1 MFGLKVSG
9 TVNVDD
15 YLTMFFGA
23 QVTLTP
29 QLIAGALVLSFLL
42 SMVFAVVY
50 QYTFRG
56 FTYSR
61 SYIHTMVLGSMVTCM
76 LIMSVGNNLAR
87 GMGILGTLAIIR
99 FRTPVRDPRDAMF
112 LFACLGV
119 GIACGAGMPL
129 VAVVGTLIIN
139 GAALMLHWAPFASRR
154 EYEGLLRFAMATGD
168 AKAEQEVQA
177 ILTRFCSSFYLLGMR
192 DAEQGDSV
200 EYSYQLRLLDPAY
213 QKDVVD
219 AFKKANLFADVVLLM
234 QRTTVEL

>member
-1 MFGLKVSG
+1 M
-9 TVNVDD
+9 ND
-15 YLTMFFGA
+15 YLAMFFGT
-23 QVTLTP
+23 QGVLSP
-29 QLIAGALVLSFLL
+29 QLAAGALILSFLL
-42 SMVFAVVY
+42 AMLFAAVY

-119 GIACGAGMPL
+119 GIACGAGMPII
-129 VAVVGTLIIN
+129 AVIGTVTIN
-139 GAALMLHWAPFASRR
+139 IAALILHWAPFASRR
-154 EYEGLLRFAMATGD
+154 EYEGLLRFIMVANET
-168 AKAEQEVQA
+168 KAEQEVQT
-177 ILTRFCSSFYLLGMR
+177 ILERYCSSFYLLGMR

-200 EYSYQLRLLDPAY
+200 EYSYQVRLLDPAY
-213 QKDVVD
+213 QRDLVE
-219 AFKKANLFADVVLLM
+219 AFKKTDQFADVVLLI

>member
-1 MFGLKVSG
+1 MN
-9 TVNVDD
+9 VND
-15 YLTMFFGA
+15 YLSLFFGT
-23 QVTLTP
+23 QEVLGP
-29 QLIAGALVLSFLL
+29 QQIAGALVLSFLL
-42 SMVFAVVY
+42 SMVYALVY
-50 QYTFRG
+50 QFTFRG

-129 VAVVGTLIIN
+129 VAVIGTLIMCSV
-139 GAALMLHWAPFASRR
+139 ALLLHWLPFASRR
-154 EYEGLLRFAMATGD
+154 EYEGLLRFMTQLND
-168 AKAEQEVQA
+168 SKAEQEIKD
-177 ILTRFCSSFYLLGMR
+177 ILVRYCASFYVLGMR
-192 DAEQGDSV
+192 EAEQGDCV
-200 EYSYQLRLLDPAY
+200 EYSYQIRLVDPSY
-213 QKDVVD
+213 QRDLID
-219 AFKKANLFADVVLLM
+219 AFKKAGRFEDVTLLM

>member
-1 MFGLKVSG
+1 M
-9 TVNVDD
+9 TVNAND
-15 YLTMFFGA
+15 YLSMFFGT
-23 QVTLTP
+23 QEMVSP
-29 QLIAGALVLSFLL
+29 QLVAGAMILSFLL
-42 SMVFAVVY
+42 AMVFAVVY

-76 LIMSVGNNLAR
+76 LIMAVGSNLAR

-119 GIACGAGMPL
+119 GIACGSGMPM
-129 VAVVGTLIIN
+129 VATLGTLIIN
-139 GAALMLHWAPFASRR
+139 GVALLLHWAPFASRR
-154 EYEGLLRFAMATGD
+154 DYEGLLRFVMQTNDIKG
-168 AKAEQEVQA
+168 EQEVKE
-177 ILTRFCSSFYLLGMR
+177 LLVRFCSSFYLLGMR
-192 DAEQGDSV
+192 DAEQGECV

-213 QKDVVD
+213 QRDLID
-219 AFKKANLFADVVLLM
+219 AFKKAGRFGDVVLLM

>member
-1 MFGLKVSG
+1 
-9 TVNVDD
+9 
-15 YLTMFFGA
+15 MFFGT
-23 QVTLTP
+23 QGVLSP
-29 QLIAGALVLSFLL
+29 QLAAGAMILSFLL
-42 SMVFAVVY
+42 AMLFAAVY

-119 GIACGAGMPL
+119 GIACGAGMPII
-129 VAVVGTLIIN
+129 AVIGTVTIN
-139 GAALMLHWAPFASRR
+139 IAALILHWAPFASRR
-154 EYEGLLRFAMATGD
+154 EYEGLLRFIMVANET
-168 AKAEQEVQA
+168 KAEQEVQT
-177 ILTRFCSSFYLLGMR
+177 ILERYCSSFYLLGMR

-200 EYSYQLRLLDPAY
+200 EYSYQVRLLDPAY
-213 QKDVVD
+213 QRDLVE
-219 AFKKANLFADVVLLM
+219 AFKKTDQFADVVLLI

>member
-1 MFGLKVSG
+1 MN
-9 TVNVDD
+9 VND
-15 YLTMFFGA
+15 YLSMFFGTQEPLDPA
-23 QVTLTP
+23 LV
-29 QLIAGALVLSFLL
+29 AGALVLSFLL
-42 SMVFAVVY
+42 SVVFAVVY

-76 LIMSVGNNLAR
+76 LIMAVGNNLAR

-112 LFACLGV
+112 LFACLGI

-129 VAVVGTLIIN
+129 VAALGTVLIN
-139 GAALMLHWAPFASRR
+139 LAALLLHWAPFASRR
-154 EYEGLLRFAMATGD
+154 DYEGLLRFTMPAND
-168 AKAEQEVQA
+168 AKAEQTAQEL
-177 ILTRFCSSFYLLGMR
+177 LTRYCVSFFLLGMR

-200 EYSYQLRLLDPAY
+200 EYSYQVRLLDPAY
-213 QKDVVD
+213 QQDLVLALKKDGGFGD
-219 AFKKANLFADVVLLM
+219 PVLLM